1 MPAEL
6 NPTIIIA
13 VAAAIGVLLIVFGA
27 MSRQPKDAVQQRLEQ
42 LVVKPRRSKK
52 LSSSSRSSSAPFAP
66 CPAPLADHRRRTG
79 RHDRSAEGRLHR
91 AGYPGGLRGAD
102 WMGVKVLSAIC
113 FGIGFTVLFLAIS
126 GFPLN
131 VLFGIGGLAVGFL
144 APEFWLGR
152 KIRQRSMDMTLQLPD
167 ALDLLTISVEA
178 GLGFDAALAK
188 VVEKM
193 EGPLITE
200 FRQALAEIR
209 MGRARRTPPDVA
221 TRADAQPVT
230 NFIGAIVQA
239 EQLGVP
245 IAKVLQIQ
253 SQQLRIERRQ
263 RAEEQAAKAPVKMLF
278 PMVGCIFP
286 TIFIVIL
293 GPAIVTVVR
302 GVGIDVLP
310 ALRPAILLV
319 DDDPTLRSVL
329 TRRLERDG
337 FAIRLPRRAPRRSPP
352 WIGVARHPRR
362 RPDDARHGRLRALP
376 AGEAD
381 RRPADHRPQRG
392 GRQRGEG
399 AGPGALCRGL
409 RHQAVRPR

>member
-1 MPAEL
+1 MFE
-6 NPTIIIA
+6 NPLLVLIALLAAGAVLFII
-13 VAAAIGVLLIVFGA
+13 FGSA
-27 MSRQPKDAVQQRLEQ
+27 TAPPKDAVQQRLEQ
-42 LVVKPRRSKK
+42 LVVKPRTLEEVELEQPFFERAVRPIVQRLSK
-52 LSSSSRSSSAPFAP
+52 LG
-66 CPAPLADHRRRTG
+66 RRG
-79 RHDRSAEGRLHR
+79 GQANMIEAAESRLHR

-102 WMGVKVLSAIC
+102 WMGVKVLSAIL
-113 FGIGFTVLFLAIS
+113 FGIGFTILFFVLS
-126 GFPLN
+126 GFPVN
-131 VLFGIGGLAVGFL
+131 VAFGIGGLAVGFL

-152 KIRQRSMDMTLQLPD
+152 KIRQRQTDMILQLPD

-193 EGPLITE
+193 EGPLVAE

-209 MGRARRTPPDVA
+209 MGRLRRDALRDVA
-221 TRADAQPVT
+221 SRCDVQPVT

-263 RAEEQAAKAPVKMLF
+263 RAEEAAAKAPVKMLF

-302 GVGIDVLP
+302 GVGI
-310 ALRPAILLV
+310 
-319 DDDPTLRSVL
+319 
-329 TRRLERDG
+329 
-337 FAIRLPRRAPRRSPP
+337 
-352 WIGVARHPRR
+352 
-362 RPDDARHGRLRALP
+362 
-376 AGEAD
+376 
-381 RRPADHRPQRG
+381 
-392 GRQRGEG
+392 
-399 AGPGALCRGL
+399 
-409 RHQAVRPR
+409 

>member
-1 MPAEL
+1 MFE
-6 NPTIIIA
+6 NPVVVIIA

-27 MSRQPKDAVQQRLEQ
+27 MTRPPKDAVQARLEQ
-42 LVVKPRRSKK
+42 LVVKPKTLEEAELELPFFERAIRPLVARLSRFSRR
-52 LSSSSRSSSAPFAP
+52 
-66 CPAPLADHRRRTG
+66 G
-79 RHDRSAEGRLHR
+79 GQGNMVEQAEARLHR

-102 WMGVKVLSAIC
+102 WMGVKVISAVV
-113 FGIGFTVLFLAIS
+113 FGIGFTILFLVIS
-126 GFPLN
+126 GFPTN

-152 KIRQRSMDMTLQLPD
+152 KIRQRQTDMLLQLPD

-193 EGPLITE
+193 EGPLINE

-209 MGRARRTPPDVA
+209 MGRLRRDALRDVA
-221 TRADAQPVT
+221 GRADVQPVT

-263 RAEEQAAKAPVKMLF
+263 RAEEAAAKAPVKMLF

-302 GVGIDVLP
+302 GVGI
-310 ALRPAILLV
+310 
-319 DDDPTLRSVL
+319 
-329 TRRLERDG
+329 
-337 FAIRLPRRAPRRSPP
+337 
-352 WIGVARHPRR
+352 
-362 RPDDARHGRLRALP
+362 
-376 AGEAD
+376 
-381 RRPADHRPQRG
+381 
-392 GRQRGEG
+392 
-399 AGPGALCRGL
+399 
-409 RHQAVRPR
+409 

>member
-1 MPAEL
+1 MENL
-6 NPTIIIA
+6 PTLIIP
-13 VAAAIGVLLIVFGA
+13 VFAAIAVLLIVFGT
-27 MSRQPKDAVQQRLEQ
+27 MSRPPKDAVQQRLEQ
-42 LVVKPRRSKK
+42 LVVKPKTLEEAELEQPFFERAIRPIVQRLSKLGRRG
-52 LSSSSRSSSAPFAP
+52 AQ
-66 CPAPLADHRRRTG
+66 G
-79 RHDRSAEGRLHR
+79 NMVEVAEGRLHR

-102 WMGVKVLSAIC
+102 WMGVKVLSSIV
-113 FGIGFTVLFLAIS
+113 FGIAFTLIFLAVS
-126 GFPLN
+126 GFPVN
-131 VLFGIGGLAVGFL
+131 ILFGVGGLAVGFM

-152 KIRQRSMDMTLQLPD
+152 KIRSRQTDMILQLPD

-193 EGPLITE
+193 EGPLVSE

-209 MGRARRTPPDVA
+209 MGRLRRDAMRDVA
-221 TRADAQPVT
+221 TRCDVQPVT

-263 RAEEQAAKAPVKMLF
+263 RAEEAAAKAPVKMLF

-302 GVGIDVLP
+302 GVGI
-310 ALRPAILLV
+310 
-319 DDDPTLRSVL
+319 
-329 TRRLERDG
+329 
-337 FAIRLPRRAPRRSPP
+337 
-352 WIGVARHPRR
+352 
-362 RPDDARHGRLRALP
+362 
-376 AGEAD
+376 
-381 RRPADHRPQRG
+381 
-392 GRQRGEG
+392 
-399 AGPGALCRGL
+399 
-409 RHQAVRPR
+409 